1 MKYLSIC
8 TIRFFSLFFCRLLSF
23 TIGIIFIINDCSIF
37 IEWEVVSLNS
47 IIIVITILLDWI
59 RLIFISFVLIISSLV
74 IFYRKEYIESDYKI
88 NRFII
93 LVLIFVTSIILL
105 IISPNLIRILLGWD
119 GLGLVSYCLVIYF
132 QNVKSYNAGMLTAL
146 SNRIGDVA
154 LLLAIAWIL
163 NYGSWNYI
171 FYLEVIKSNFDII
184 IIISLVI
191 LAAIT
196 KRAQIP
202 FSSWLPAAIAAPTPV
217 SALVHSSTLVTA
229 GVYLLIRFNILL
241 RNTWIGNL
249 LLLLS
254 GLTIFIAGLGANY
267 EFDLKK
273 IIALSTLRQ
282 LGLIMRIL
290 SIGFYKLA
298 FFHLLTHALFKALLF
313 ICAGAII
320 HNMNNTQDIRL
331 IGSLSIIIPLT
342 SSCFNVANL
351 ALCGIPFLAG
361 FYSKDL
367 ILEIVS
373 FSYINLFSFFLFFF
387 STGLTV
393 CYSFRLVFYT
403 ITGDSNFSSLNILND
418 EGWVILKSIIGLLI
432 LRIFGGSILRWLI
445 FPSPIVIILPK
456 TLKLLTL
463 FVCIIGG
470 IVGYLISNVS
480 LFFINKALNNY
491 KSSYFLGSIWFI
503 PYISTYGII
512 NYPLIVGKLRV
523 KSFDQGWSEYFGGQQ
538 LYYNLVK
545 NSQLNQILQ
554 NNNLKIYLLSF
565 IFWVIILYMYIIY
578 FYSNS
583 LYLEYDTE
591 DVMEI
596 NLIFEYCEYF
606 LVIYKIKLFNFT
618 MKM

>member
-8 TIRFFSLFFCRLLSF
+8 RIRFISLISISFSLFLISLNFLIKNLVY
-23 TIGIIFIINDCSIF
+23 F

-47 IIIVITILLDWI
+47 ISIVITLLFDWI
-59 RLIFISFVLIISSLV
+59 SLLFISFVLIIASLV
-74 IFYRKEYIESDYKI
+74 IFYRKEYISRDENI

-93 LVLIFVTSIILL
+93 LVLIFVLSIILL

-132 QNVKSYNAGMLTAL
+132 QNIKSYNAGILTAL

-171 FYLEVIKSNFDII
+171 FYLEIIQNEFEII
-184 IIISLVI
+184 IIGALVI

-241 RNTWIGNL
+241 VNSWIGQL

-254 GLTIFIAGLGANY
+254 GLTIFIAGLGANF

-273 IIALSTLRQ
+273 IIALSTLSQ
-282 LGLIMRIL
+282 LGLIIRIL
-290 SIGFYKLA
+290 SIGYYKLA

-320 HNMNNTQDIRL
+320 HNINNSQDIRL
-331 IGSLSIIIPLT
+331 IGGLRIHMPLT
-342 SSCFNVANL
+342 SACFNVSNL

-361 FYSKDL
+361 FYSKDM
-367 ILEIVS
+367 ILEVVIIRN
-373 FSYINLFSFFLFFF
+373 INLFSFFLYFF

-393 CYSFRLVFYT
+393 CYSFRLVYYS
-403 ITGDSNFSSLNILND
+403 ITGDLNCRRLNILND
-418 EGWVILKSIIGLLI
+418 EGWIILRGILGLLFI
-432 LRIFGGSILRWLI
+432 RIIGGSILNWLI
-445 FPSPIVIILPK
+445 FPYPYIICLP
-456 TLKLLTL
+456 LYIKLLIL
-463 FVCIIGG
+463 FVCIRGG
-470 IVGYLISNVS
+470 LFGYLISFIKLYNLNKS
-480 LFFINKALNNY
+480 LIYYNLTI
-491 KSSYFLGSIWFI
+491 FLGSIWFMPI
-503 PYISTYGII
+503 IRTYKLIYFPL
-512 NYPLIVGKLRV
+512 NYGNLVLKR
-523 KSFDQGWSEYFGGQQ
+523 FDQGWSEYFGGQN
-538 LYYNLVK
+538 LYQKLMKY
-545 NSQLNQILQ
+545 SQILFLIH
-554 NNNLKIYLLSF
+554 NNNLKIYLLLF
-565 IFWVIILYMYIIY
+565 VLWILILLN
-578 FYSNS
+578 FLFVYSNS
-583 LYLEYDTE
+583 L
-591 DVMEI
+591 
-596 NLIFEYCEYF
+596 
-606 LVIYKIKLFNFT
+606 
-618 MKM
+618 